1 MKTVL
6 AALVLVAASAP
17 APAPAAQ
24 LDSLKGLMGGG
35 GGSLTSGSMSN
46 AAGIL
51 QYCVTNNYL
60 GGDSGASGVKD
71 QLLGKLG
78 GGDTQAA
85 SNDATGS
92 SASDMLGRFTGK
104 AKNGGT
110 AAAPTQDK
118 GYLDG
123 ARGLLKSGDGK
134 TLDLGA
140 TGGSMGGGAG
150 DLKAKLT
157 RKVCDAV
164 LKQGK
169 GMLGMGK

>member
-6 AALVLVAASAP
+6 TGIALTLTLASGVTSAG
-17 APAPAAQ
+17 Q
-24 LDSLKGLMGGG
+24 FDSLKGLAGGSS
-35 GGSLTSGSMSN
+35 GSLTSGSMGN

-78 GGDTQAA
+78 GK
-85 SNDATGS
+85 S
-92 SASDMLGRFTGK
+92 SE
-104 AKNGGT
+104 
-110 AAAPTQDK
+110 AAPTQDT

-123 ARGLLKSGDGK
+123 AKGLLKSKDGK
-134 TLDLGA
+134 TVDLGGA
-140 TGGSMGGGAG
+140 AGADSSPMGDA
-150 DLKAKLT
+150 KAKIT
-157 RKVCDAV
+157 KKICSAV

-169 GMLGMGK
+169 GMLGGMGK

>member
-6 AALVLVAASAP
+6 AGIALTLTVASGAAS
-17 APAPAAQ
+17 AAQ
-24 LDSLKGLMGGG
+24 LDSLKGMMGGSTS
-35 GGSLTSGSMSN
+35 SLTSGSTSN

-78 GGDTQAA
+78 GK
-85 SNDATGS
+85 S
-92 SASDMLGRFTGK
+92 STA
-104 AKNGGT
+104 
-110 AAAPTQDK
+110 AAAPTQDA

-123 ARGLLKSGDGK
+123 AKGLLKSKDGK
-134 TLDLGA
+134 TLDLGGA
-140 TGGSMGGGAG
+140 VGSDNSPTGDM
-150 DLKAKLT
+150 KEKLT
-157 RKVCDAV
+157 HKVCKAV

-169 GMLGMGK
+169 SMLGGMGK

>member
-6 AALVLVAASAP
+6 AGIALTLAIAAPVASAG
-17 APAPAAQ
+17 Q
-24 LDSLKGLMGGG
+24 LDKLMGGSSSS
-35 GGSLTSGSMSN
+35 SLTSGSMGN
-46 AAGIL
+46 VAGIL

-78 GGDTQAA
+78 GG
-85 SNDATGS
+85 S
-92 SASDMLGRFTGK
+92 SA
-104 AKNGGT
+104 T

-123 ARGLLKSGDGK
+123 AKGLLKSKDGK
-134 TLDLGA
+134 TVDLGGA
-140 TGGSMGGGAG
+140 ASSDSSPMG
-150 DLKAKLT
+150 DMKAKVT
-157 RKVCDAV
+157 KKACDVV

-169 GMLGMGK
+169 GMLGGMGK